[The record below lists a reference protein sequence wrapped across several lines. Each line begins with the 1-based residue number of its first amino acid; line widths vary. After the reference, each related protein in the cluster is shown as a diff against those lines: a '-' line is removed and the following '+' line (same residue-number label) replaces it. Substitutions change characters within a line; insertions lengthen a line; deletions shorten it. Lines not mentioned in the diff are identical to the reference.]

1 MEYTFYCAN
10 RSHHIL
16 FFLVTMDEVTLFDL
30 FDISNFAVL
39 WYGGIE
45 RPPQFYFKLTG
56 EEFMPIMIGKCSVFI
71 CINHCL
77 YHYITGCID
86 CSQKLYKSSI
96 A

>member
-16 FFLVTMDEVTLFDL
+16 FFLVTMDEVTVFDL
-30 FDISNFAVL
+30 FDTSNFAVL

-56 EEFMPIMIGKCSVFI
+56 EEFMPMFGVYLHKSLFI
-71 CINHCL
+71 SL
-77 YHYITGCID
+77 YY
-86 CSQKLYKSSI
+86 KLHRL
-96 A
+96 